1 MEHLINLNFAPGGLP
16 ATVHVSQYDDT
27 IRQLRFQLWFGRS
40 KVEVPSGASV
50 RVDIKKPDG
59 HIVLVTG
66 TVDSSDRS
74 IVTVPTTKQ
83 MTAVPGGARG
93 TLVVSSTGDKRISSA
108 IFILQV
114 HRDPVED
121 GDASDSDLSMLQD
134 AIDQTAA
141 NATAAQAAATAA
153 QQAASSF
160 TTDTTLS
167 VSGKAAD
174 AKKTGD
180 EISAIKADL
189 DTLSS
194 QVGVFTWTAGQYIPT
209 DVDPVN
215 VSNIQANTTWKCML
229 VEVTPG
235 EQYTLAHV
243 SSGNAARAW
252 CITDASGNVLDVA
265 DSMTDYAEQV
275 ITIPELGAY
284 LIVHAYASTENAN
297 VTGATIKTRVDKLEA
312 DLDNIDESLGEQA
325 GRITNLETTQS
336 DIEEEIQE
344 AKDLISQS
352 GIVYPIP
359 YDFYTAV
366 TNLLVKVYY
375 REKPEELE
383 VLKRSSSLYVYDSGI
398 YLSQFY
404 DISAVQSCRTILT

>member
-59 HIVLVTG
+59 HIVLVNG
-66 TVDSSDRS
+66 TVNSSDRS

-83 MTAVPGGARG
+83 MTAAPGGARG

-108 IFILQV
+108 IFILHV

-141 NATAAQAAATAA
+141 NASAAQAAATAA

-180 EISAIKADL
+180 ELTAIKADL
-189 DTLSS
+189 DAQDKYTILQNDEVPNTIQAYTFDNGKVS
-194 QVGVFTWTAGQYIPT
+194 QVVHSRNSVA
-209 DVDPVN
+209 V
-215 VSNIQANTTWKCML
+215 
-229 VEVTPG
+229 
-235 EQYTLAHV
+235 
-243 SSGNAARAW
+243 R
-252 CITDASGNVLDVA
+252 TDAFTYG
-265 DSMTDYAEQV
+265 TGT
-275 ITIPELGAY
+275 ITEVRTL
-284 LIVHAYASTENAN
+284 N
-297 VTGATIKTRVDKLEA
+297 TG
-312 DLDNIDESLGEQA
+312 ESLT
-325 GRITNLETTQS
+325 IVTNLTTLETT
-336 DIEEEIQE
+336 
-344 AKDLISQS
+344 
-352 GIVYPIP
+352 
-359 YDFYTAV
+359 V
-366 TNLLVKVYY
+366 TYNGGV
-375 REKPEELE
+375 
-383 VLKRSSSLYVYDSGI
+383 
-398 YLSQFY
+398 
-404 DISAVQSCRTILT
+404 

>member
-59 HIVLVTG
+59 HIVLVNG
-66 TVDSSDRS
+66 TVNSSDRS

-141 NATAAQAAATAA
+141 NASAAAASAA
-153 QQAASSF
+153 EAQEAAESF

-167 VSGKAAD
+167 VTGKAAD

-180 EISAIKADL
+180 EISAIKANL
-189 DTLSS
+189 D
-194 QVGVFTWTAGQYIPT
+194 AI
-209 DVDPVN
+209 
-215 VSNIQANTTWKCML
+215 
-229 VEVTPG
+229 
-235 EQYTLAHV
+235 
-243 SSGNAARAW
+243 
-252 CITDASGNVLDVA
+252 
-265 DSMTDYAEQV
+265 
-275 ITIPELGAY
+275 
-284 LIVHAYASTENAN
+284 
-297 VTGATIKTRVDKLEA
+297 
-312 DLDNIDESLGEQA
+312 
-325 GRITNLETTQS
+325 LETGILSHFIVDSEGYICQK
-336 DIEEEIQE
+336 EE
-344 AKDLISQS
+344 
-352 GIVYPIP
+352 V
-359 YDFYTAV
+359 V
-366 TNLLVKVYY
+366 
-375 REKPEELE
+375 
-383 VLKRSSSLYVYDSGI
+383 
-398 YLSQFY
+398 
-404 DISAVQSCRTILT
+404 

>member
-59 HIVLVTG
+59 HIVLVSG

-83 MTAVPGGARG
+83 MTAAPGGARG

-141 NATAAQAAATAA
+141 NASAAEAAAAEA
-153 QQAASSF
+153 QEAASSF

-167 VSGKAAD
+167 VTGKAAD

-189 DTLSS
+189 DS
-194 QVGVFTWTAGQYIPT
+194 QVESINDIFTNNAKRLLLNSLQNLAWLSADSRMLYNNLEVALFNGDVFNKWHYKLTDGDLIYSHASASPNQSETDYPSRMYMGASTRRRNISVNYGVAPYYIINEVETPSLCYPVPIPQTAKKYTISMTPKQFIYISVVPYNT
-209 DVDPVN
+209 TRNWYDNALSGNTVQWVQLNNPLTKDIVRGTN
-215 VSNIQANTTWKCML
+215 VSQLFMNINIKKNDAGTDYTDND
-229 VEVTPG
+229 EVT
-235 EQYTLAHV
+235 EF
-243 SSGNAARAW
+243 
-252 CITDASGNVLDVA
+252 
-265 DSMTDYAEQV
+265 
-275 ITIPELGAY
+275 TI
-284 LIVHAYASTENAN
+284 
-297 VTGATIKTRVDKLEA
+297 
-312 DLDNIDESLGEQA
+312 
-325 GRITNLETTQS
+325 
-336 DIEEEIQE
+336 
-344 AKDLISQS
+344 
-352 GIVYPIP
+352 
-359 YDFYTAV
+359 DFSV
-366 TNLLVKVYY
+366 
-375 REKPEELE
+375 
-383 VLKRSSSLYVYDSGI
+383 
-398 YLSQFY
+398 
-404 DISAVQSCRTILT
+404 